1 MIQTLRVRARIPVLM
16 SLCLALFFS
25 VVACS
30 TDEKKSET
38 PEGLFAIAQ
47 EFEEG
52 ERYELAI
59 QRYTEVKNKFPYSAY
74 ALRAE
79 LAVAD
84 VHYKQEAWPEAQV
97 SYQTFREL
105 HPTHAKIDY
114 VIFRIG
120 LTFYNQLPETVDRDL
135 SLAQDAIA
143 HFDEVATRYPRSEY
157 AGEARD
163 KKAETLKKLA
173 GKEAYIA
180 DFYFKR
186 QLYDS
191 ALPRYEGLLQ
201 RYPNLGFDEVA
212 LAKAA
217 ISAAK
222 TDQMPKAKRFLNVLK
237 QRFPDSPE
245 LSAATREVEK

>member
-1 MIQTLRVRARIPVLM
+1 MG
-16 SLCLALFFS
+16 
-25 VVACS
+25 CS
-30 TDEKKSET
+30 SDEKRAET

-120 LTFYNQLPETVDRDL
+120 LSFYNQLPETVDRDL
-135 SLAQDAIA
+135 TLAQDAIA
-143 HFDEVATRYPRSEY
+143 HFDEVATRYPRSEHV
-157 AGEARD
+157 AEARE
-163 KKAETLKKLA
+163 KKLETLKKLA

-186 QLYDS
+186 GIFDS
-191 ALPRYEGLLQ
+191 ALPRYEGLIQ
-201 RYPNLGFDEVA
+201 KYPELGFDEVA
-212 LAKAA
+212 LARAA

-222 TDQMPKAKRFLNVLK
+222 TDQLPKARRYLTALKKRY
-237 QRFPDSPE
+237 PDSSE
-245 LSAATREVEK
+245 LSAATKEVEK